1 MAIRLSTDI
10 SVLVISNLYLD
21 YLNNTKVATGDAT
34 RFIITQ
40 DNNVIKIGNIKHNDD
55 DYTVCIVSKENMSCN
70 YPYVSDFLFDTHVSF
85 DSHWDF
91 DLAIERDLKLI
102 KSRGT
107 PSGFNLSEYFNGEIT
122 EDMTHYDFFS
132 RIVDL
137 LVEKEDEIVKNLLGD
152 LTKEVIQH
160 LNKLSERHTQSN

>member
-1 MAIRLSTDI
+1 MSIRLSKDI

-21 YLNNTKVATGDAT
+21 YLNNTRVSTGDAT
-34 RFIITQ
+34 RFLIAQ
-40 DNNVIKIGNIKHNDD
+40 DNNVIKIGDIKRNDD
-55 DYTVCIVSKENMSCN
+55 DYTVCIVSKENMACN

-85 DSHWDF
+85 DNNWDS
-91 DLAIERDLKLI
+91 DLVIERDLKLI

-132 RIVDL
+132 KVVDL

-160 LNKLSERHTQSN
+160 LNKLSERHTQS